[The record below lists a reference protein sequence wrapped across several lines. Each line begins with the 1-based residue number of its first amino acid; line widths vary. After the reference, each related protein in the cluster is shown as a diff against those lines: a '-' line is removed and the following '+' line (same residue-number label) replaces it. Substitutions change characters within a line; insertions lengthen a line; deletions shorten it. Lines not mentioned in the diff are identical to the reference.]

1 MPSPPERSTERA
13 TPDVR
18 PLPRENPAVR
28 FFGVLRE
35 SPAFHFHLL
44 QLVGFLYLAD
54 RFASRNYTVYG
65 LLPADAFDFP
75 RGQLNEL
82 LPIPAVWFTTFQFL
96 YEFLPRPGPTAIA
109 VLQGVVLAACAG
121 GVLGLAPRWCAL
133 VAFLVALHQTG
144 MVQASNA
151 DEDGG
156 SLILCLM
163 LILAL
168 SPGHSFYG
176 PGRGFRPLA
185 RSPDHHWPVFLL
197 LLTVGS
203 YYTLSGVSKLIDS
216 GPTWPFDVHL
226 ERLAPTAVEDSL
238 FLARSY
244 RSPVA
249 AGLHLHYAASV
260 AGGLLTLAAELAA
273 ALILFLPRWRLALVA
288 TLGAMHFMILW
299 LNGINFT
306 GNAVVLLLCLDW
318 NGLVRRATV
327 LYDGECGFCT
337 RSVALLERLDWF
349 GRLDALR
356 IAEVD
361 PARLPVS
368 PELLER
374 EMGLVD
380 EAGEVWYGA
389 DAFAELSVRTPLLW
403 PMAVALRV
411 PGVLPL
417 SRPLYRFVARHRR
430 HLGCRTDG
438 TCALPPAQGGDRG
451 RDGP

>member
-1 MPSPPERSTERA
+1 MPSSAGGALEQTATAPPRA
-13 TPDVR
+13 ARTGNR
-18 PLPRENPAVR
+18 AVR

-35 SPAFHFHLL
+35 SPAFHFYLL
-44 QLVGFLYLAD
+44 QLVGFLYLAY

-65 LLPADAFDFP
+65 LLPPDAFDFP

-82 LPIPAVWFTTFQFL
+82 LPVPAVWFTTFQFV
-96 YEFLPRPGPTAIA
+96 YELLPRPGPTAIA
-109 VLQGVVLAACAG
+109 VMQGVVLGACAL
-121 GVLGLAPRWCAL
+121 GVLGIAPRWCAL
-133 VAFLVALHQTG
+133 VAFLVALHLTG
-144 MVQASNA
+144 MLQASNA

-168 SPGHSFYG
+168 APSRAFYG
-176 PGRGFRPLA
+176 PGRFRPLA

-226 ERLAPTAVEDSL
+226 ERLAPTAIEDSL

-244 RSPVA
+244 RAPAVA
-249 AGLHLHYAASV
+249 AQHLEYAVSV
-260 AGGLLTLAAELAA
+260 AGGLLTLAAELGAIG
-273 ALILFLPRWRLALVA
+273 ILFLPRWRLALVV
-288 TLGAMHFMILW
+288 TLAVMHFMILW

-306 GNAVVLLLCLDW
+306 GNAVLLLLCLDW

-337 RSVALLERLDWF
+337 RSMALLERLDWF
-349 GRLDALR
+349 RRLDGRR

-361 PARLPVS
+361 PARVPVS

-380 EAGEVWYGA
+380 EQGEVWYGA
-389 DAFAELSVRTPLLW
+389 DAFAELTVRTPLLW
-403 PMAVALRV
+403 PLALLLRV
-411 PGVLPL
+411 PGMLL
-417 SRPLYRFVARHRR
+417 LARPLYRLVARHRR

-438 TCALPPAQGGDRG
+438 TCALPPAAGGDKSRSA
-451 RDGP
+451 P